1 MLDLLIKNGT
11 VIDGTGSP
19 AFVGN
24 VAVKD
29 GRISITNEDLDA
41 GRVINASGK
50 CVVPGFIDSHSHGDG
65 VLGTESGRLFKTPQG
80 VTTEICGNCGGTRLA
95 VYNNGDPVVEKA
107 DHGTFS
113 RMLDYAEM
121 KKKTANIRFYMGHGT
136 LRRAVMG
143 IEDRKPTPAEMDRM
157 KALLEDYMQCG
168 CAGVTSG
175 LGYVPGCFAYT
186 EELIELAK
194 ISAKYGGFYA
204 SHMRNESY
212 GVVSAVEETVKIA
225 ECSGAR
231 TFISHH
237 KVLGRSNWGL
247 HRKTL
252 ELIENANARGIEVT
266 CDQYPYTRNMTTA
279 NSIIPPKYLKLG
291 GKVLADRLKDAD
303 LRKEVKAGIEDTS
316 SKNGSFYLDAGG
328 WDGILITSSPNEPLA
343 VGKNVT
349 EYAELCGK
357 DPWDAYFDLMITNGM
372 AGMAVFDT
380 MREEDLF
387 DIIRSPYCVVGS
399 DGCNSTWQGMGHP
412 RGSSAFTHA
421 ITFYVKENKI
431 LTLEEMIRKMT
442 GFSAERLALKGK
454 GFIKDGYDADIVI
467 FDYDKLNDTADY
479 VHPNRLTEGIEQVIV
494 NGIVVY
500 ENMQLT
506 GEYSGKVIRYGRG

>member
-1 MLDLLIKNGT
+1 MLDLLIRNGT
-11 VIDGTGSP
+11 VIDGTGSA

-24 VAVKD
+24 VAVND
-29 GRISITNEDLDA
+29 GKITVTNENFPA
-41 GRVINASGK
+41 KRVIDAMGK
-50 CVVPGFIDSHSHGDG
+50 YVVPGFIDAHSHGDG

-95 VYNNGDPVVEKA
+95 VYNNGDPIVEKA
-107 DHGTFS
+107 DFGTFEK
-113 RMLDYAEM
+113 MLDYAEM

-143 IEDRKPTPAEMDRM
+143 IEDKKPTSAEMDKM
-157 KALLEDYMQCG
+157 KALLEEYMQCG

-175 LGYVPGCFAYT
+175 LGYVPGCFADT

-194 ISAKYGGFYA
+194 VSAKYGGFYA

-212 GVVSAVEETVKIA
+212 GVVDAVEETVKIA
-225 ECSGAR
+225 ECSGAK

-247 HRKTL
+247 HYKTL
-252 ELIENANARGIEVT
+252 ELIEKANARGVAVS
-266 CDQYPYTRNMTTA
+266 CDQYPYTRNMTGA
-279 NSIIPPKYLKLG
+279 NTVIPPAYLKLG
-291 GKVLADRLKDAD
+291 SKILAEKLKDISF
-303 LRKEVKAGIEDTS
+303 RKTVRDEVEDTYS
-316 SKNGSFYLDAGG
+316 PFGSFYLDAGG
-328 WDGILITSSPNEPLA
+328 WDGILITSSPKEPLA
-343 VGKNVT
+343 VGKTVS
-349 EYAELCGK
+349 EYAEVCGK
-357 DPWDAYFDLMITNGM
+357 EPWDAYFDLMITNGM

-380 MREEDLF
+380 MRKEDLF
-387 DIIRSPYCVVGS
+387 DIIKSPYCVVGS
-399 DGCNSTWQGMGHP
+399 DGCNSSWQGMGHP

-442 GFSAERLALKGK
+442 GFSADRLALKGK
-454 GFIKDGYDADIVI
+454 GYIKDGYDADIVI
-467 FDYDKLNDTADY
+467 FDYDNLKDTADY

-494 NGIVVY
+494 NGTVVY

-506 GEYSGKVIRYGRG
+506 GEYAGKVIRYGR